1 MAKTS
6 KKYTESSTKQV
17 RDDYESYGYNVSNA
31 KRYNKR
37 NKHERKFKDNEYFED
52 WVEVCATSW
61 SVHYIIQNHPDHV
74 VYTWLGFFY
83 DWTIHTH
90 ICGVYFWCQVLD

>member
-6 KKYTESSTKQV
+6 KKYTESSTKHV

-52 WVEVCATSW
+52 
-61 SVHYIIQNHPDHV
+61 
-74 VYTWLGFFY
+74 
-83 DWTIHTH
+83 
-90 ICGVYFWCQVLD
+90 

>member
-52 WVEVCATSW
+52 
-61 SVHYIIQNHPDHV
+61 
-74 VYTWLGFFY
+74 
-83 DWTIHTH
+83 
-90 ICGVYFWCQVLD
+90 